1 MTIQNRFRYQT
12 SDEENE
18 RASNSYLMSLIVIMV
33 GLPIPI
39 FNLLATIGFYVSNR
53 KSTLFVKWHCTQA
66 LLSQLSLFF
75 LNSYSFWWTMSVIFT
90 TEKTSNSYFAYIIF
104 VIILNLIEFVATIY
118 TSIKVRK
125 GIHVSWFFYGDL
137 TNLICNKP

>member
-1 MTIQNRFRYQT
+1 MNIQNTFNYQK

-39 FNLLATIGFYVSNR
+39 FNLIATIGFYVSNR
-53 KSTLFVKWHCTQA
+53 KSTPFVKWHCTQA
-66 LLSQLSLFF
+66 LLSQFSLFF
-75 LNSYSFWWTMSVIFT
+75 FNSYSFWWTISILFAS
-90 TEKTSNSYFAYIIF
+90 EKTSNSYFAYIIF
-104 VIILNLIEFVATIY
+104 VIILNLFEFFATIY

-137 TNLICNKP
+137 TNLIYHKS